1 MPWSPE
7 VLVPDQLSKAQPALA
22 TFAGPLHM
30 VHLGDSSNAIWHSLF
45 DGSSWSENVK
55 IPGSAVQGRA
65 RAG

>member
-30 VHLGDSSNAIWHSLF
+30 VHLGDSWNAI
-45 DGSSWSENVK
+45 
-55 IPGSAVQGRA
+55 
-65 RAG
+65 